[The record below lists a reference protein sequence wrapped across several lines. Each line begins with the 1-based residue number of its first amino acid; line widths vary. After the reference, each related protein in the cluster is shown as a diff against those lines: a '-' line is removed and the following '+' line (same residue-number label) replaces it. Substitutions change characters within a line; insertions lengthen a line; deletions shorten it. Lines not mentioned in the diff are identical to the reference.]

1 MNKYKFFLQF
11 HIYLSLFFLPV
22 ALLYAVSGLAY
33 IFGANQDFMATKNSY
48 KTNLVLQK
56 GAEQEAVLQFL
67 KEQNIKIPNDVNLKK
82 DKKQGGLTM
91 GTASYSINVK
101 QAKDELVVTT
111 TKRSFL
117 GNIIMLHKDK
127 TGWYFRI
134 LSISFGFSLM
144 LFYLSGLM
152 ITFFA
157 NKKERKAQ
165 LLVIAAGILTSVVL
179 GYISL

>member
-1 MNKYKFFLQF
+1 MNRYKFFRKF

-67 KEQNIKIPNDVNLKK
+67 KEQNIKIPSDVGLKK

-111 TKRSFL
+111 TKKKF
-117 GNIIMLHKDK
+117 
-127 TGWYFRI
+127 
-134 LSISFGFSLM
+134 FGQHHHASQKQN
-144 LFYLSGLM
+144 GLV
-152 ITFFA
+152 F
-157 NKKERKAQ
+157 
-165 LLVIAAGILTSVVL
+165 
-179 GYISL
+179 